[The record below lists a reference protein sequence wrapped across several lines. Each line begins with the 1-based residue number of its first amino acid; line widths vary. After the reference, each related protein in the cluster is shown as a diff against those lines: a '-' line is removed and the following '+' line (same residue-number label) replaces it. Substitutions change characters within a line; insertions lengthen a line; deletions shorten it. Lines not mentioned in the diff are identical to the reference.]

1 MAVCG
6 QTRWN
11 LRNPLSN
18 KIAQLRA
25 ADRNIALMNTGRHI
39 WQPHIR
45 IFSYIHVS
53 HARPFL
59 CRVAGSTSTS
69 AACHPTWRQAAP
81 VFCLRCL
88 AVHIPKMCAS
98 HVSIPKR
105 MGDISIWTILIHF
118 ETSKLYCKKSMYVA
132 LSRAQDTLQHVW
144 SRRWLSSFVP
154 TRGITHMPSGYLIWE
169 LARIPPRWCKF
180 TLMKSENLAT
190 PKKVGK

>member
-18 KIAQLRA
+18 KIARLTETSHWWTQ
-25 ADRNIALMNTGRHI
+25 GGI

-98 HVSIPKR
+98 LEIMFPFRNGWATYLFEPFWSI
-105 MGDISIWTILIHF
+105 L
-118 ETSKLYCKKSMYVA
+118 KLPSCIGKKSMYVA
-132 LSRAQDTLQHVW
+132 LSRAQDTVQHVW

-154 TRGITHMPSGYLIWE
+154 SRGITHMPSGYLSFSSGNS
-169 LARIPPRWCKF
+169 RGFPRGGANSHWW
-180 TLMKSENLAT
+180 N
-190 PKKVGK
+190 PKI